1 MLDYFHGTER
11 LKVQTKTTELEPV
24 PPALMSSQSRLGCG
38 FQVF

>member
-24 PPALMSSQSRLGCG
+24 PTLMSSQSRLGCG